1 MEYMSEYGFYK
12 DLVTTGHQ
20 TIYTKDI
27 TESNIE
33 DHFKN
38 ILSILDDAI
47 EKEETNRMKIHIVFQ
62 DNVPVTLTIH
72 DYLFNLMFWTL
83 CTASGA
89 PITSMEMVYFDNI
102 TKSQI
107 KQYVDR
113 VFVNRFRKTMEFMSL
128 NQTIDGAIGKFRY
141 LRNYQLYLANTVNI
155 EDTIDLMKK
164 YPEFNNTIHLDITG
178 VPLEDVKEFGLK
190 ANDVQINYIKNSN
203 HCLKDSFLTGEGINR
218 KQFKEVQVNIGSK
231 PDGQGTV
238 FPTPIPTSFLNG
250 GLNTI
255 TSLLE
260 ESSVGRVA
268 QILQKRNVG
277 KSGDFARKLGTN
289 NQDTRLY
296 PDPNYSCE
304 TKNLVPITISNSIKL
319 KMCNMRYYRERRNG
333 PEKLLDA
340 QKDKH
345 LIGKTLWF
353 RSPITCASAAA
364 GYGICYKCY
373 GDLAY
378 VNRDINIGQIASE
391 LLSSIYTQTL
401 LSAKHLLESAIIKME
416 WTEGFF
422 DIFELFANSISLK
435 DGMNYHGMTI
445 IFDKDNMY
453 NDDEYDDM
461 IYSDYTTSFVVR
473 FPNGNEIEMKTSAL
487 DNIYISTE
495 MMNAIAANS
504 ISDSNLVEIDM
515 ESLASIPTLFAIE
528 IKNNELSNT
537 MNKIKNL
544 INNKSEIRKHT
555 LDSLLNTFIDTN
567 IAGNIVL
574 NTVHFEVLIMNQCRS
589 VDDIIEMPDW
599 SKENEQ
605 CQILTLDDAL
615 ANNRSVTVRLQHNNQ
630 QGMVKTLINPR
641 LRDLRKPSV
650 IDVYFMEQPQDFV
663 VNRNH
668 ISDRYQTEND
678 IEENKIC
685 PIYFTDTKGNRVN
698 GDK

>member
-1 MEYMSEYGFYK
+1 MKYVSSYGYYES
-12 DLVTTGHQ
+12 LVTTGRQ
-20 TIYTKDI
+20 TIYMKDI
-27 TESNIE
+27 NDGNINE
-33 DHFKN
+33 HFGN
-38 ILSILDDAI
+38 IIAILDDAI
-47 EKEETNRMKIHIVFQ
+47 DKDETNHMKVHIVFQ
-62 DNVPVTLTIH
+62 DDVEVTLTIH
-72 DYLFNLMFWTL
+72 DYLFNLMFW
-83 CTASGA
+83 CMVTATGS
-89 PITSMEMVYFDNI
+89 PITSMEMVFFENI

-107 KQYVDR
+107 KLYCDNL
-113 VFVNRFRKTMEFMSL
+113 FVNRFRKVLQFMAL
-128 NQTIDGAIGKFRY
+128 NQTIDSTIGKFRF
-141 LRNYQLYLANTVNI
+141 LRNYQLYLANTVCI

-164 YPEFNNTIHLDITG
+164 YPEFNDTIHLDITG
-178 VPLEDVKEFGLK
+178 VPLEDVKEYGLK
-190 ANDVQINYIKNSN
+190 ANDIQISYIKNSN
-203 HCLKDSFLTGEGINR
+203 HCLKDCFLTGEGINR
-218 KQFKEVQVNIGSK
+218 KQYKEVQVNIGSK

-238 FPTPIPTSFLNG
+238 FPEPIPTSFLNG

-255 TSLLE
+255 TSLFE

-304 TKNLVPITISNSIKL
+304 TKNLVPITITNSIKL

-340 QKDKH
+340 RRDKH

-364 GYGICYKCY
+364 GHGICYKCY

-416 WTEGFF
+416 WSKGFF
-422 DIFELFANSISLK
+422 DIFSLFANTISLK
-435 DGMNYHGMTI
+435 EGMNYKGMSI
-445 IFDKDNMY
+445 IFDRDNMY

-461 IYSDYTTSFVVR
+461 IYSDYTTSFTVR
-473 FPNGNEIEMKTSAL
+473 FPNGEEVEMKTSES

-495 MMNAIAANS
+495 MMSVIAANT
-504 ISDSNLVEIDM
+504 INDSNIVEIHMD
-515 ESLASIPTLFAIE
+515 SLTNIDTLFAIE

-544 INNKSEIRKHT
+544 INNKGEIKKHT
-555 LDSLLNTFIDTN
+555 LSSLLNTFIDTN

-589 VDDIIEMPDW
+589 VDDIIEVPDW
-599 SKENEQ
+599 SRENEP

-615 ANNRSVTVRLQHNNQ
+615 ANNRSISVRLQHNNQ

-650 IDVYFMEQPQDFV
+650 IDVYFMEQPQGYL
-663 VNRNH
+663 VNQDH
-668 ISDRYQTEND
+668 ISDAYKTEND

-685 PIYFTDTKGNRVN
+685 PIYFTDAKGNRTN
-698 GDK
+698 GDQ